1 MSNEP
6 SESVEFNDLMFLA
19 LDHGFASIE
28 DCSGPLIPFV
38 IAKTAAGEREMHR
51 FVCEKLEESSQKAK
65 EYIEA
70 EKSNLQIY
78 ALAWD
83 GYITLDGKKWDAILV
98 EAGERGN
105 EFGLLMCQRY
115 EKKGFIKKKNH
126 KVGNPVLIEKP
137 KSIIFVKTMA

>member
-19 LDHGFASIE
+19 LDVGFASIE

-38 IAKTAAGEREMHR
+38 IIKKIGGERVMHK
-51 FVCEKLEESSQKAK
+51 FVCEMLEESIQKAK

-98 EAGERGN
+98 EAGERGT

-115 EKKGFIKKKNH
+115 EKKGLIKRRNH

-137 KSIIFVKTMA
+137 ESRIFVKTMA